1 MRKTGKSKH
10 RTPSKE
16 MCGYSLVD
24 ENRYRTFADC
34 VSVLIRNPKEMR
46 NIPAVYMGYRLFTE
60 TASKNPQVV
69 SYIPPQFVDIKLCK
83 GLVEANRK
91 TLSLLN
97 PAFRTEEVLLLHIQ
111 THKNGIDDL
120 KENEKTYK
128 MYLEAVKKN
137 KSFISNVPPQF
148 ITSEMCYESLA
159 EGNGINL
166 FLIPIEMQN
175 VDMCIYALKNS
186 CPPSYIPNRI
196 KQTEVFQQEFQKC
209 NTQFQRSKKAK
220 TKKSRKIAM
229 NDEHDIDKQ

>member
-34 VSVLIRNPKEMR
+34 VSVLIRNPKEIR

-60 TASKNPQVV
+60 TASKNPQIV

-83 GLVEANRK
+83 GLVEANKK

-97 PAFRTEEVLLLHIQ
+97 PVFRTEEVLLLHIQ
-111 THKNGIDDL
+111 THKDGIDDL
-120 KENEKTYK
+120 KEDEKTYV
-128 MYLEAVKKN
+128 MYLEAVKKD

-148 ITSEMCYESLA
+148 ITSQMCYESLSN
-159 EGNGINL
+159 GNGINL
-166 FLIPIEMQN
+166 FLVPIEMQN
-175 VDMCIYALKNS
+175 LEMCIYALKNG
-186 CPPSYIPNRI
+186 CPPSYIPSII
-196 KQTEVFQQEFQKC
+196 KQTEVFQQELQK
-209 NTQFQRSKKAK
+209 NKTEFQRAKKGK
-220 TKKSRKIAM
+220 TKKSRKFVT
-229 NDEHDIDKQ
+229 NDELDVDKE